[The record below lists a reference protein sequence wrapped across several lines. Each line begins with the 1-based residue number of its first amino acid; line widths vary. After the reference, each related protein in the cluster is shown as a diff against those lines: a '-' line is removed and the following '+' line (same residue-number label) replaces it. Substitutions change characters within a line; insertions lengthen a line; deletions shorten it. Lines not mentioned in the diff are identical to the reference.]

1 MSNYKTFKYRPKND
15 LVAYHDCFLVKIKYS
30 LFISLFGKTIEK
42 LREEGE
48 IYKVINDI
56 YLFHNLPEQE
66 INQII
71 RDIKLETFNKKDEII
86 KENTIGEKMYII
98 KSGEVNF
105 YKGDQFLRTISNSGF
120 FGEASLIT
128 KEMRSATA
136 IANSLVKC
144 YVLGSNDFSR
154 YIIHN
159 QKLKNYLL
167 KLMRRKHVDIQLSDL
182 ISVTKIGNGTYGSV
196 YLVKHKKTKELFAI
210 KIISKNIM
218 DMDEIHN
225 SILNEKNFLTQ
236 IDHPFIIKV
245 IKGLKDENFIYL
257 LMENSLGMNMLDI
270 ISCARLKLDMVKFYI
285 ASLLVTLDYMHN
297 KKIIHR
303 DIKPDNIM
311 VNTDVI
317 IKT

>member
-15 LVAYHDCFLVKIKYS
+15 LVAYPDCFLVKLKYS
-30 LFISLFGKTIEK
+30 LFLSLFGKTIEK

-56 YLFHNLPEQE
+56 YLFRHLPEQE

-86 KENTIGEKMYII
+86 KENTIGEKMYIM

-128 KEMRSATA
+128 KTMRSATVV
-136 IANSLVKC
+136 ANSLVKC
-144 YVLGSNDFSR
+144 YTLGSNDFSR

-167 KLMRRKHVDIQLSDL
+167 KLMRNKNVDIQLSDL
-182 ISVTKIGNGTYGSV
+182 ISVTKIGTGNYGSV
-196 YLVKHKKTKELFAI
+196 YLVKHRKTKELFAI
-210 KIISKNIM
+210 KIISKNII
-218 DMDEIHN
+218 DMNEIHN
-225 SILNEKNFLTQ
+225 NILNEKNFLTQ

-270 ISCARLKLDMVKFYI
+270 ISSARLQLDMVKFYI
-285 ASLLVTLDYMHN
+285 ASLLVILDYIHN

-303 DIKPDNIM
+303 DIKPNNIM